1 MRIEIVNKNMKA
13 KNMEVNMPIN
23 NYIIRKRGIAIVKE
37 KIQNRLLVEKRRLL
51 AEDKE
56 KKSKSKPKRKLTKK
70 QQEFVNDLKQ
80 ALEEV
85 KLHQQGKIKLQTWQ
99 ELLKELKEE
108 KG

>member
-1 MRIEIVNKNMKA
+1 
-13 KNMEVNMPIN
+13 MEKIIFN
-23 NYIIRKRGIAIVKE
+23 NDYIFKE
-37 KIQNRLLVEKRRLL
+37 KGIEVVRKKIKNGLLVEKRRLL
-51 AEDKE
+51 DEDR
-56 KKSKSKPKRKLTKK
+56 KKKNKSKPKRKLTKK
-70 QQEFVNDLKQ
+70 QQEFIDDFKQ

>member
-1 MRIEIVNKNMKA
+1 MEIV
-13 KNMEVNMPIN
+13 
-23 NYIIRKRGIAIVKE
+23 IVKDDYIFKKSGIDVVRK
-37 KIQNRLLVEKRRLL
+37 KIKNGLLVERRRLL
-51 AEDKE
+51 AENKK
-56 KKSKSKPKRKLTKK
+56 KKSKSKSKRKLTKK

-108 KG
+108 KS